1 MKIVVFG
8 ATGNIGTATIE
19 RLLDD
24 RDVTDLVGVARRP
37 PVTLEARSPGGQPV
51 RWEQADIR
59 SDDLGPLVER
69 ADAVVH
75 LAWMFQPSRRP
86 EVTWEANA
94 VGTDRVLEVARKAG
108 VPRVVV
114 ASSVAAYSP
123 RRDANPVDESWPTHG
138 ASSATY
144 AREKAYVERLLD
156 AQPDDGPRITRIRP
170 AFVFQARAASEQRR
184 IFGGP
189 WIPQQVIRPALIPAV
204 PVPADLMLQAVHAA
218 DVADGI
224 LRAIRADAG
233 GAFNLCADGILG
245 PDELAGLL
253 DARRL
258 PVPAVVLRGVL
269 ALGWHGRLLP
279 SEPRLLDALLNVPM
293 MSNQRAKDELGWSP
307 SRPVDQVLDEFLRGL
322 RSKSGHGT
330 KPLQP
335 A

>member
-1 MKIVVFG
+1 MRIVVFG
-8 ATGNIGTATIE
+8 ATGNIGTATVE

-24 RDVTDLVGVARRP
+24 RDVTELVGVARRP
-37 PVTLEARSPGGQPV
+37 PVTLDATSPGGQPV

-59 SDDLGPLVER
+59 SDDLVELVEG

-94 VGTDRVLEVARKAG
+94 VGTSRLLEATRLAA

-114 ASSVAAYSP
+114 VSSVAAYSP
-123 RRDANPVDESWPTHG
+123 RRDVEPVDESWPTHG

-156 AQPDDGPRITRIRP
+156 SQPDRGPRITRIRP
-170 AFVFQARAASEQRR
+170 AFVFQERAASEQRR

-189 WIPQQVIRPALIPAV
+189 WIPQQLIRPALIPAM
-204 PVPADLMLQAVHAA
+204 PVPGDLMLQAVHAS

-224 LRAIRADAG
+224 LRVIRTGAD

-245 PDELAGLL
+245 PEELAGLL

-258 PVPAVVLRGVL
+258 PVPAVLLRGAL

-279 SEPRLLDALLNVPM
+279 AEPRLLDALLKVPM

-307 SRPVDQVLDEFLRGL
+307 ARRVDQVLEEFLRGL
-322 RSKSGHGT
+322 RAKAGHGT
-330 KPLQP
+330 EPLQP